1 MIEVINENKERMA
14 ELLKDRKI
22 LIRRL
27 DEVTALYNMY
37 ENTNKKLEEQATE
50 KEEEQE
56 ADATQE

>member
-1 MIEVINENKERMA
+1 MTEQINENKERMA

-37 ENTNKKLEEQATE
+37 DNTNKRLEE
-50 KEEEQE
+50 EEEEE
-56 ADATQE
+56 AKSEEVESTES

>member
-1 MIEVINENKERMA
+1 MTEQINENKERMA

-37 ENTNKKLEEQATE
+37 DNTNKRLEE
-50 KEEEQE
+50 EEEAKSE
-56 ADATQE
+56 EVESTES